1 MYLRTAAS
9 KLNNQNLEQKNLTRF
24 SLVSSYKSLAHG
36 RNSMNTSATKNKEKP
51 SNLTFDI

>member
-1 MYLRTAAS
+1 MAAS

-24 SLVSSYKSLAHG
+24 SLVSSFKSLAHG
-36 RNSMNTSATKNKEKP
+36 RNSMNTSAMENKEKP

>member
-1 MYLRTAAS
+1 MATS

-24 SLVSSYKSLAHG
+24 SLVSSFKSLAHS
-36 RNSMNTSATKNKEKP
+36 RNSTNTSGVKNKEKP